1 MGFGAKP
8 GKPTTFDD
16 FSKPGDLV
24 ATAAP
29 GKLSIRGDDHGEIT
43 SMEAMIKILSSH
55 SIAAPQKK
63 RSMFFRGSTPG
74 QSFF

>member
-16 FSKPGDLV
+16 FSKPGDLAV
-24 ATAAP
+24 TAAP
-29 GKLSIRGDDHGEIT
+29 GKLRIRGDDHGEIT

-55 SIAAPQKK
+55 RYCSPQKK
-63 RSMFFRGSTPG
+63 EHVLQG
-74 QSFF
+74 